1 MGCCNFSR
9 LAVIGLMLAATH
21 LQAEAIQDNT
31 LQADTIKVTKLDS
44 ILVTGTRT
52 ERVLADVPVRTQVV
66 TAADIQKTHAKDLQE
81 ALQYVPGLQL
91 RPIHGKTGSGIWL
104 QGIDANRVL
113 ILVDGN
119 PIAASTGSAVDTS
132 QIAVTD
138 IQRIEIIKGAASAMY
153 GTSAMGG
160 VVNIITRQHKKPIA
174 ASITASSGSWG
185 EQDFKNT
192 PFSQRHLKGQVAL
205 NSEAWGFSIMAD
217 VRDQE
222 GWTATPNSIS
232 NEGYIGNKLN
242 LASQL
247 QYRFAPDFKFT
258 LSPRIYQ
265 EDLTNGMSEFAPG
278 IGNVKVDKKEQTTTL
293 HLGARLEQGNKNE
306 FNWSINALTENFKGE
321 TAQDKPA
328 TTRIDQQRNTDM
340 DQQLVA
346 LQFNYP
352 IGKHHL
358 SFGGQVSE
366 QSMDVVQYKRSG
378 SSSER
383 LVEVDDATAST
394 QELFMQDSWFIGEH
408 LELLPGFRL
417 HRDKEAGTHL
427 SPMMNAML
435 FQTLASGD
443 RINLRLGVGN
453 GYRVANLKERFF
465 VFDHSQFGYKVMG
478 NPNLEPESSVSYQ
491 AGIEW
496 LKASN
501 NARLELSVFRND
513 ITDLI
518 ESDQDLAESA
528 AQNLQIYRYQNF
540 EKARTQGVELVA
552 FTPLAYGLSFDL
564 GYTWMQATDRITGKD
579 LPSRPEHLVKV
590 GLDWQTPL
598 TGLQLSAKAKYE
610 SRQFTDSS
618 NSNAT
623 KAFTVL
629 DLKANYEF
637 FEHWTAFSGVN
648 NATNTQKDFT
658 QADNRPEE
666 GRFIYFGLAWDY

>member
-9 LAVIGLMLAATH
+9 LAVFSLILAATQ
-21 LQAEAIQDNT
+21 LQAEAIE
-31 LQADTIKVTKLDS
+31 VTKLDS

-52 ERVLADVPVRTQVV
+52 ERALADIPVRTEVV
-66 TAADIQKTHAKDLQE
+66 TATDIQKTHAKDLQE
-81 ALQYVPGLQL
+81 ALQHVPGLQL
-91 RPIHGKTGSGIWL
+91 RPIHGKTGSGVWL

-119 PIAASTGSAVDTS
+119 PISASTGSAVDTS

-160 VVNIITRQHKKPIA
+160 VVNIITHQHKKTIA
-174 ASITASSGSWG
+174 ASITASGGSWG
-185 EQDFKNT
+185 DQDLKDN
-192 PFSQRHLKGQVAL
+192 PLAQRHLKGQIAL
-205 NSEAWGFSIMAD
+205 NNEAWSFNIMAD
-217 VRDQE
+217 VRDQD

-232 NEGYIGNKLN
+232 NEGFKGHKRN
-242 LASQL
+242 LASQM
-247 QYRFAPDFKFT
+247 QYRFSPDFKFT

-265 EDLTNGMSEFAPG
+265 EDLTNSISEFAPG
-278 IGNVKVDKKEQTTTL
+278 IGNIKVNKKEQTTTL
-293 HLGARLEQGNKNE
+293 HLGARLEKGSKDA
-306 FNWSINALTENFKGE
+306 FNWSINALTETFKGE

-328 TTRIDQQRNTDM
+328 TTRVDQQRNTDI
-340 DQQLVA
+340 DQQLVT

-366 QSMDVVQYKRSG
+366 ETMDVVQYKRS
-378 SSSER
+378 SSSTER
-383 LVEVDDATAST
+383 LVEVNDATAST

-408 LELLPGFRL
+408 LELLPGFRV
-417 HRDKEAGTHL
+417 HRDKEAGTHI

-435 FQTLASGD
+435 FNTLASGD

-478 NPNLEPESSVSYQ
+478 NPDLEPESSVSYQ

-501 NARLELSVFRND
+501 NARFELSVFRND

-540 EKARTQGVELVA
+540 EKARTQGVELVV

-579 LPSRPEHLVKV
+579 LPSRPEHLVKL
-590 GLDWQTPL
+590 GLDWQTPMNGLVL
-598 TGLQLSAKAKYE
+598 TAKAKYE
-610 SRQFTDSS
+610 SRQFTDSE
-618 NSNAT
+618 NTNKT
-623 KAFTVL
+623 PAFTVL
-629 DLKANYEF
+629 DLKANYKVNS
-637 FEHWTAFSGVN
+637 HWRIFSGVN

-666 GRFIYFGLAWDY
+666 GRFIYLGMGWKY